1 MTMYTQILIHGV
13 YMYSR
18 SGRTNAR
25 LATSGDQKPIEK
37 PPIYR
42 HKAINFNI
50 NTLHITLHR
59 RCFIKQDTCI
69 VSSKKELFE
78 FTTLQ
83 VIKPKYVH
91 LSNIFYIDLRNIY
104 DTFSL

>member
-1 MTMYTQILIHGV
+1 MTMYTQILIHSV

-42 HKAINFNI
+42 HKYKY
-50 NTLHITLHR
+50 ITHYIAQKVFHKTR
-59 RCFIKQDTCI
+59 YCKQQKR
-69 VSSKKELFE
+69 V
-78 FTTLQ
+78 
-83 VIKPKYVH
+83 V
-91 LSNIFYIDLRNIY
+91 
-104 DTFSL
+104 

>member
-1 MTMYTQILIHGV
+1 MCTQILIHGV

-42 HKAINFNI
+42 HKAINKY
-50 NTLHITLHR
+50 ITHYIAQKVFHKTR
-59 RCFIKQDTCI
+59 YCKQQKR
-69 VSSKKELFE
+69 V
-78 FTTLQ
+78 
-83 VIKPKYVH
+83 V
-91 LSNIFYIDLRNIY
+91 
-104 DTFSL
+104 

>member
-59 RCFIKQDTCI
+59 RCFIKQDI
-69 VSSKKELFE
+69 VSSKKRVVWIHN
-78 FTTLQ
+78 TAG
-83 VIKPKYVH
+83 Y
-91 LSNIFYIDLRNIY
+91 
-104 DTFSL
+104 

>member
-1 MTMYTQILIHGV
+1 MTMYTQILIHSV

-59 RCFIKQDTCI
+59 RCFIKQDI

-78 FTTLQ
+78 FTTLR

-91 LSNIFYIDLRNIY
+91 LSTIFYIDLRNIY

>member
-1 MTMYTQILIHGV
+1 MYTQILIHGV

-50 NTLHITLHR
+50 NTLHITGYIAQKVFHKTR
-59 RCFIKQDTCI
+59 YCKQKR
-69 VSSKKELFE
+69 V
-78 FTTLQ
+78 
-83 VIKPKYVH
+83 V
-91 LSNIFYIDLRNIY
+91 
-104 DTFSL
+104 